1 MSGRVLPLD
10 PAEHKVADVLLP
22 WFVNGT
28 LDKDELAF
36 VQQHLSECVRCQRE
50 VQWLRELRA
59 ACIDGEA
66 APGASTV
73 FRNLRRQL
81 DEPRTGRGKEAS
93 LSKLWRPVPP
103 WSRWAMAAQL
113 AVIVALGAVLL
124 PATDGLVPYR
134 TLGARSTAVPTSS
147 LVVVFDPSTP
157 ESELRRMLRKAEARV
172 ADGPTQTNAYVLKVA
187 AEQRV
192 EAVQALRAEPAVV
205 TWKFDDVHVLPV
217 VGVTV
222 TPVIDTLPRF

>member
-1 MSGRVLPLD
+1 MSGRVLPID
-10 PAEHKVADVLLP
+10 PAAHKVADVLLP

-36 VQQHLSECVRCQRE
+36 VQQHLRECVVCQRE

-59 ACIDGEA
+59 ACVDGEA
-66 APGASTV
+66 GPGASEV

-81 DEPRTGRGKEAS
+81 DEPRAGRGKVAS
-93 LSKLWRPVPP
+93 LSKLWRRAPP

-113 AVIVALGAVLL
+113 AAIVALGAVLL
-124 PATDGLVPYR
+124 PSTDGLAPYR
-134 TLGARSTAVPTSS
+134 TLGARSAAAPTGS
-147 LVVVFDPSTP
+147 LVVVFNPTTP
-157 ESELRRMLRKAEARV
+157 ESELRRMLRKAGARV

-187 AEQRV
+187 AEQQV

-205 TWKFDDVHVLPV
+205 LVEQLDRAET
-217 VGVTV
+217 
-222 TPVIDTLPRF
+222 R

>member
-1 MSGRVLPLD
+1 MSGRVLPFD
-10 PAEHKVADVLLP
+10 PAAHKVADVLLP

-28 LDKDELAF
+28 LDQDELAF
-36 VQQHLSECVRCQRE
+36 VEQHLSECVRCQRE

-81 DEPRTGRGKEAS
+81 DQPRAERGRGAS
-93 LSKLWRPVPP
+93 LRKLWKRAPP
-103 WSRWAMAAQL
+103 WSRWAMAAEL
-113 AVIVALGAVLL
+113 AAIVALAAVLL
-124 PATDGLVPYR
+124 PTTDGLAPYR
-134 TLGARSTAVPTSS
+134 TLGARSAAAPTGS
-147 LVVVFDPSTP
+147 LVVVFDPTTP

-187 AEQRV
+187 AQRQV

-205 TWKFDDVHVLPV
+205 LVEQLD
-217 VGVTV
+217 
-222 TPVIDTLPRF
+222 RAENR

>member
-1 MSGRVLPLD
+1 MSGRVLPFD
-10 PAEHKVADVLLP
+10 PAAHKVADVLLP

-59 ACIDGEA
+59 ACVDGEA

-81 DEPRTGRGKEAS
+81 DEPRTGQGKGAS
-93 LSKLWRPVPP
+93 LRKLWRRAPP

-113 AVIVALGAVLL
+113 AVIVGLGAVLL
-124 PATDGLVPYR
+124 PVTDGLAPYR
-134 TLGARSTAVPTSS
+134 TLGARSAAAPTTGS
-147 LVVVFDPSTP
+147 LVVVFDPTTP
-157 ESELRRMLRKAEARV
+157 ESELRRMLRKAGVRV
-172 ADGPTQTNAYVLKVA
+172 ADGPTQTNAYVLKVE
-187 AEQRV
+187 AERRV

-205 TWKFDDVHVLPV
+205 LVEQLDP
-217 VGVTV
+217 GES
-222 TPVIDTLPRF
+222 R

>member
-1 MSGRVLPLD
+1 MSGRVLPVV

-36 VQQHLSECVRCQRE
+36 VEQHLSECVRCQRE

-59 ACIDGEA
+59 ACVDGEA
-66 APGASTV
+66 APGASAV

-81 DEPRTGRGKEAS
+81 DEPRTGRGKVAS
-93 LSKLWRPVPP
+93 LSKLWRRAPS

-113 AVIVALGAVLL
+113 AAIVALGAVLL
-124 PATDGLVPYR
+124 PSTDGLVPYR
-134 TLGARSTAVPTSS
+134 TLGARSADAPTGS
-147 LVVVFDPSTP
+147 LVVVFDPTTP
-157 ESELRRMLRKAEARV
+157 ESELRRMLRKAGVRV

-187 AEQRV
+187 AEQQV

-205 TWKFDDVHVLPV
+205 LVEQLD
-217 VGVTV
+217 
-222 TPVIDTLPRF
+222 RAEAR

>member
-1 MSGRVLPLD
+1 MSGRVLPFD
-10 PAEHKVADVLLP
+10 PAAHKVADVLLP

-36 VQQHLSECVRCQRE
+36 VEQHLGECVRCQRE

-81 DEPRTGRGKEAS
+81 DEPRTGRGKEGS
-93 LSKLWRPVPP
+93 LRKLWRRVPP
-103 WSRWAMAAQL
+103 WSRWAMAAEL

-124 PATDGLVPYR
+124 PATDGLAPYR
-134 TLGARSTAVPTSS
+134 TLGARSAAAPTGS
-147 LVVVFDPSTP
+147 LVVVFDPATP
-157 ESELRRMLRKAEARV
+157 ESELRRMLRKAGARV
-172 ADGPTQTNAYVLKVA
+172 TDGPTQTNAYVLRVA
-187 AEQRV
+187 AERRA

-205 TWKFDDVHVLPV
+205 LAEQLDRGET
-217 VGVTV
+217 
-222 TPVIDTLPRF
+222 R

>member
-1 MSGRVLPLD
+1 MSGRVLPID
-10 PAEHKVADVLLP
+10 PAAHKVADVLLP

-50 VQWLRELRA
+50 VQWLRQLRA
-59 ACIDGEA
+59 ACVDGEA

-81 DEPRTGRGKEAS
+81 DEPRPRQGKVAP
-93 LSKLWRPVPP
+93 LSKLWRRAPP

-124 PATDGLVPYR
+124 PAPDGLAPYR
-134 TLGARSTAVPTSS
+134 TLGARSAAASTGS

-157 ESELRRMLRKAEARV
+157 ESELRRMLRKAGARV

-187 AEQRV
+187 AKQQV

-205 TWKFDDVHVLPV
+205 LVEQLDRAET
-217 VGVTV
+217 
-222 TPVIDTLPRF
+222 R

>member
-1 MSGRVLPLD
+1 MSGRVLPFD
-10 PAEHKVADVLLP
+10 PAAHKVADVLLP

-28 LDKDELAF
+28 LDQDELAF
-36 VQQHLSECVRCQRE
+36 VEQHLSECVRCQRE

-81 DEPRTGRGKEAS
+81 DQPRAGRGRGAS
-93 LSKLWRPVPP
+93 LGKLWKRAPP
-103 WSRWAMAAQL
+103 WSRWAMAAEL
-113 AVIVALGAVLL
+113 AAIVALGAVLL
-124 PATDGLVPYR
+124 PTTDGLAPYR
-134 TLGARSTAVPTSS
+134 TLGARSAAAPTGS
-147 LVVVFDPSTP
+147 LVVVFDPTTP

-187 AEQRV
+187 AQRQV

-205 TWKFDDVHVLPV
+205 LVEQLD
-217 VGVTV
+217 
-222 TPVIDTLPRF
+222 RAENR

>member
-1 MSGRVLPLD
+1 MSGRVLPID
-10 PAEHKVADVLLP
+10 PAAHKVADVLLP

-36 VQQHLSECVRCQRE
+36 VQQHLSECVVCQRE

-59 ACIDGEA
+59 ACVDGEA
-66 APGASTV
+66 APGASAV

-81 DEPRTGRGKEAS
+81 DEPRAGRGKAAS
-93 LSKLWRPVPP
+93 LSKFWRRAPP

-113 AVIVALGAVLL
+113 AAIVALGAVLL
-124 PATDGLVPYR
+124 PSTDGLAPYR
-134 TLGARSTAVPTSS
+134 TLGARSAAPTGS
-147 LVVVFDPSTP
+147 LVVVFNPTTP
-157 ESELRRMLRKAEARV
+157 ESELRRMLRKAGARV

-187 AEQRV
+187 AEQQV

-205 TWKFDDVHVLPV
+205 LVEQLDRAET
-217 VGVTV
+217 
-222 TPVIDTLPRF
+222 R

>member
-1 MSGRVLPLD
+1 MSGRVLPFD
-10 PAEHKVADVLLP
+10 PAAHKVADVLLP

-59 ACIDGEA
+59 ACVDGEA

-81 DEPRTGRGKEAS
+81 EEPRTGRGKEAS
-93 LSKLWRPVPP
+93 LSKLWRRAPP

-124 PATDGLVPYR
+124 PATDGLAPYR
-134 TLGARSTAVPTSS
+134 TLGARSAAAPTGN

-187 AEQRV
+187 AERQV
-192 EAVQALRAEPAVV
+192 AAVQVLRAEPAVV
-205 TWKFDDVHVLPV
+205 LVEQLDRAET
-217 VGVTV
+217 
-222 TPVIDTLPRF
+222 R

>member
-1 MSGRVLPLD
+1 MSGRVLPFD
-10 PAEHKVADVLLP
+10 PAAHKVADVLLP

-36 VQQHLSECVRCQRE
+36 VQQHLGECVRCQRE

-81 DEPRTGRGKEAS
+81 DEPRTGRGNEGS
-93 LSKLWRPVPP
+93 LRKLWRRVPP
-103 WSRWAMAAQL
+103 WSRWAMAAEL

-124 PATDGLVPYR
+124 PATDGLAPYR
-134 TLGARSTAVPTSS
+134 TLGARSAAAPTGS
-147 LVVVFDPSTP
+147 LVVVFDPATP
-157 ESELRRMLRKAEARV
+157 ESELRRMLRKAGARV

-187 AEQRV
+187 AERRA

-205 TWKFDDVHVLPV
+205 LAEQLDRGET
-217 VGVTV
+217 
-222 TPVIDTLPRF
+222 R